1 MAKIKLADGIEF
13 DLCHYSDNN
22 KIAWYESTMW
32 ELCYNTYCPDYYNYS
47 PEVLPIPKKGGLGSE
62 YTYEYSMVERI
73 NEWKKEQ
80 DEIRKKQAEMARARA
95 ALLADL
101 ERRKELI
108 RERRVTNLKLV
119 ETKPERKD
127 EEQKQEKETPEQ
139 QTEQKLERDP
149 DNFDKFSLYVEENL
163 EYIYEKV
170 KRFISD
176 DDLHYYIITKENIL
190 KVMEMAKLSLTEA
203 IELMEAAKEYSGSY
217 LFEYELLFFRR
228 AKEKGMHLWDV
239 LFTMKVMKVM
249 GFRNVRYFEL
259 CEYKDIEKVVGMVN
273 MPNFIKTLSII
284 DVKIR
289 KGAR

>member
-1 MAKIKLADGIEF
+1 MAKIKLAEGIEF
-13 DLCHYSDNN
+13 DLCHYSDDN

-32 ELCYNTYCPDYYNYS
+32 ELCYNTYCPDYYNYY
-47 PEVLPIPKKGGLGSE
+47 PEALPIPKKGGLGNE
-62 YTYEYSMVERI
+62 YSYEYRMAERI

-80 DEIRKKQAEMARARA
+80 AEIRKKRVETARARA

-108 RERRVTNLKLV
+108 RERRMANLKLV
-119 ETKPERKD
+119 KEKSERKD
-127 EEQKQEKETPEQ
+127 EEQKQEKEAPEQ
-139 QTEQKLERDP
+139 QTEQKLERNP
-149 DNFDKFSLYVEENL
+149 DNFDKFALYVEENL
-163 EYIYEKV
+163 EYIYEKT
-170 KRFISD
+170 KKLIND

-190 KVMEMAKLSLTEA
+190 KVMEMAELSLTEA
-203 IELMEAAKEYSGSY
+203 IELMEAAKEYSGSC

-249 GFRNVRYFEL
+249 EFRNVKYFEL